1 MRVLPPRPQVEAATL
16 TLSELGSACVTQ
28 SRSEER
34 VLAVHTRGRGR
45 GRWDRSAIS
54 LLGVLQEALGVRPL
68 LLTF

>member
-1 MRVLPPRPQVEAATL
+1 MRVLSPQVEAATP

-34 VLAVHTRGRGR
+34 ALAVHMWGHGRG
-45 GRWDRSAIS
+45 GWDRSAIS

-68 LLTF
+68 LLTT